1 MPFFKLLIV
10 LYYPCY
16 IPLYYSLQLRVLIM
30 AIEWN
35 NSISDVI
42 ASYNYCEIIRDKEK
56 LESTS

>member
-1 MPFFKLLIV
+1 
-10 LYYPCY
+10 
-16 IPLYYSLQLRVLIM
+16 M